1 MSFNLKINKFYSRG
15 ISANPVLN
23 GYCGEYE
30 YGMDKSVVFEEKFN
44 YGWPLLKSA
53 VSKSDSGIN
62 NGTDRQQT
70 KSSIFLLIG
79 IIFLSLYL

>member
-1 MSFNLKINKFYSRG
+1 M
-15 ISANPVLN
+15 N

-30 YGMDKSVVFEEKFN
+30 YGMAKSVVFEEKFN

-53 VSKSDSGIN
+53 VSKSDSGIY
-62 NGTDRQQT
+62 NGTDRQT